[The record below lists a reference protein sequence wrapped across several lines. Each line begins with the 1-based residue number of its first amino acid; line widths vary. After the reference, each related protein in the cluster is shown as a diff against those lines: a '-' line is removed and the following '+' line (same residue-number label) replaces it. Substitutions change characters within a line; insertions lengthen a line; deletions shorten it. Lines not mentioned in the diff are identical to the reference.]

1 MNQRIITKVPEITA
15 YFWIIKVLTTGMGET
30 TSDYLVRHIN
40 PFIAVALGGI
50 GFVIALALQ
59 FSARRY
65 VAWVYWL
72 AVIMV
77 AVFGTMAADVLH
89 IGLGV
94 PYLIS
99 TIFFTIAL
107 AVIFAVW
114 YSTEKTLSI
123 HSINTFRRE
132 IFYWATVLATFALG
146 TAAGDMAAVTMHLGY
161 FSSGILFAILISVVT
176 IAHYITKAIL
186 GAEHRRLSSN
196 AVLAFW
202 LAYIITRPLG
212 ASFADWAGVPASRGG
227 LNFGTGLVS
236 LVLLF
241 IIAGFV
247 GYLSMSHVD
256 VKS

>member
-65 VAWVYWL
+65 VAWIYWL

-146 TAAGDMAAVTMHLGY
+146 TAAGDMTAVTMHLGY

-176 IAHYITKAIL
+176 IAHYITKTIL

-196 AVLAFW
+196 AVLTFW